1 VLVGPR
7 HPWLRVLVSA
17 GLKLYTA
24 AENVRASTEEVSKM
38 SGKVAGIAAIVLSLV
53 SGIIGILYY
62 VNHHTRR
69 GLVLLIGFVLLLVLG
84 ILFLVLSGRK
94 R

>member
-1 VLVGPR
+1 MQ
-7 HPWLRVLVSA
+7 
-17 GLKLYTA
+17 
-24 AENVRASTEEVSKM
+24 EVDGM
-38 SGKVAGIAAIVLSLV
+38 NGKVAGVAAIVLSLV

-84 ILFLVLSGRK
+84 ILFLALSGRK

>member
-1 VLVGPR
+1 MKEVG
-7 HPWLRVLVSA
+7 
-17 GLKLYTA
+17 
-24 AENVRASTEEVSKM
+24 KM
-38 SGKVAGIAAIVLSLV
+38 GGKVVGIAAIVLSLI
-53 SGIIGILYY
+53 SGILGIMFY
-62 VNHHTRR
+62 VNQHTRR